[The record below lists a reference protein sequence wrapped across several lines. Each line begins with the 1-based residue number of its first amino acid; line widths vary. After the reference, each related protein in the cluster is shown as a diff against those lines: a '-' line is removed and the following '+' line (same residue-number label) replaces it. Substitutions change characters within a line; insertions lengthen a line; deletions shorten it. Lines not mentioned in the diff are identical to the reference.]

1 MRSESWKFQEQAT
14 DAAEDE
20 GPIEATTIQQPGTE
34 RVGNLVAV
42 GQTVSIVSP
51 AQKHVARRYLRLTG
65 GNRSG
70 LTLYHTPESLS

>member
-1 MRSESWKFQEQAT
+1 MRRKTKARLKPLLAS
-14 DAAEDE
+14 
-20 GPIEATTIQQPGTE
+20 I
-34 RVGNLVAV
+34 VAV